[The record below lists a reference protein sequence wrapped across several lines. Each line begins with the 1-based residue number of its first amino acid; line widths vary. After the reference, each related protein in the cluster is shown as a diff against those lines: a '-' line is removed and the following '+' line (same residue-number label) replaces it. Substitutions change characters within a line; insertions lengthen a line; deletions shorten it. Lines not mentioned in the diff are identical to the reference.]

1 MDDLASG
8 DQTGS
13 KGKDKSIHDRRN
25 AILSLLAEK
34 NFVKTV
40 ELGAEFGVS
49 EVSIRKDLDYLESR
63 GIIKRIHGGASLS
76 KNAPAILFLSERYV
90 ENRRAKEAIAQEA
103 ARLLSGPN
111 LRIYLDTGT
120 TVLQLARCIPDE
132 SSILIYTNS
141 LTTISALEGKSNV
154 QVISLG
160 GRINYR
166 LKSMDGP
173 IMDAQIDRL
182 RFDICFLGAESR
194 DRRLLRLL
202 GHGNRPLPQAGDEQV
217 RCRLRIGR
225 QLQGRQAQLHRLRQ
239 SERGRHFRHRPQDT
253 RGDSRG
259 PRLGWDEGHLHPGSG
274 LIEGVGSRPG
284 GIGVDAIAGRREGGG
299 GPS

>member
-1 MDDLASG
+1 MDDLLPG
-8 DQTGS
+8 DQTGGR
-13 KGKDKSIHDRRN
+13 GKDKSIHDRRN
-25 AILSLLAEK
+25 AILSMLAEK
-34 NFVKTV
+34 NFVKTI

-103 ARLLSGPN
+103 ARLLTGPN

-132 SSILIYTNS
+132 SFILIYTNS
-141 LTTISALEGKSNV
+141 LTTISALEGKGNV

-182 RFDICFLGAESR
+182 RFDICFLGAESVTA
-194 DRRLLRLL
+194 DSFGCSDMETAHYLRRVMSKSDIVCVLADSSKAAKRSSTVFANPSEVGVFVTDPKIPAGIAEGL
-202 GHGNRPLPQAGDEQV
+202 GAGGTKV
-217 RCRLRIGR
+217 ILSP
-225 QLQGRQAQLHRLRQ
+225 A
-239 SERGRHFRHRPQDT
+239 
-253 RGDSRG
+253 
-259 PRLGWDEGHLHPGSG
+259 
-274 LIEGVGSRPG
+274 
-284 GIGVDAIAGRREGGG
+284 VD
-299 GPS
+299 